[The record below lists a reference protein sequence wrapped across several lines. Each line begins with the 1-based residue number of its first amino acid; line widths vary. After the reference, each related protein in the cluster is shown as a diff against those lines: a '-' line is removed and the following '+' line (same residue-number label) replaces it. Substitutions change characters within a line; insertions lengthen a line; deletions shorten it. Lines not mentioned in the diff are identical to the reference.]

1 MKIFLRILIVLALLV
16 LMTALFALYF
26 VNRSKP
32 VTKGEVQ
39 SALMTEAAE
48 VYYDAYGIP
57 HIYAAGRK
65 DAYRALGYVH
75 AQDRLFQMEL
85 LRRAGTGT
93 LSEVLGPD
101 MIEADSFFR
110 TLGTGRQAEK
120 DAAAFHLLP
129 ARIRNKTEAYIEGVN
144 AFIAEDRLPLEFT
157 LAGIEPRPF
166 TVKDMCATAGYMAY
180 SFAYALRTDPVV
192 EHMALNLGEAYLNDL
207 DMAFAENDTARIPV
221 FAESEKPEPKL
232 WPAFLDKLPVPS
244 LQGSNAWAV
253 APSRSASGGA
263 LLANDTHIKYAS
275 PSVWYEAH
283 LNYPGGELYGNF
295 MAGIP
300 FALIGHTRTHAWG
313 VTMFEDDDS
322 DFFIQEFAA
331 QDSSATRFGEGQTKP
346 VTKHRETI
354 RVKGEADRV
363 MTVYE
368 TDNGPIINEFLPAE
382 YPAPVAM
389 YWNYTC
395 IENTL
400 FEAFD
405 EMAEAG
411 DMAAFRAGAAKI
423 GSPGLNITYADAAGN
438 IATMACSKLIR
449 RPAHTD
455 GKTFARGFAPE
466 DAYLGFYD
474 FSENPGVVNPP
485 DGIVVSANQ
494 FHKNEDG
501 IDYPGYYAPN
511 DRYDRL
517 HRMAA
522 GEEQV
527 DMAVMKRWVTDV
539 VSDVQAK
546 TGRTLVAAVGDSA
559 EIMTAREKLF
569 AEKVR
574 DWDGNHGTDAEAPV
588 IYYKWLYHV
597 LDMAMRDELGDDLF
611 ESFLTTHLLTRSYPG
626 LAANSASKWWDNI
639 HTDEAETRAEIVF
652 AAFRKA
658 VAELG
663 REHPDPENVRWGEVH
678 TLEHAHPLGRVAAL
692 RPFFNVGPF
701 PAPGGTETVNNSGF
715 RFNPDGKYP
724 ALYGPA
730 MRILIDLSDP
740 EGGESVLPTGNSG
753 NLTSD
758 RYRDQAEMYV
768 NGEFRPML
776 MNEDDIRRSGERLVI
791 RP

>member
-1 MKIFLRILIVLALLV
+1 MKTFLRIVIVLVLLALMV
-16 LMTALFALYF
+16 ALFTLYI

-32 VTKGEVQ
+32 VIKGEVKIE
-39 SALMTEAAE
+39 AMAAE
-48 VYYDAYGIP
+48 AEVIFDTFGIP
-57 HIYAAGRK
+57 HIYAANRN
-65 DAYRALGYVH
+65 DAYRSLGYVH

-85 LRRAGTGT
+85 LRRAGSGT
-93 LSEVLGPD
+93 LAEVLGPD

-110 TLGTGRQAEK
+110 TLGTGRQAER

-129 ARIRNKTEAYIEGVN
+129 ERVREKTEAYIEGVN
-144 AFIAEDRLPLEFT
+144 AFIEEGRLPLEFK

-180 SFAYALRTDPVV
+180 SFAYALRTDPVT
-192 EHMALNLGEAYLNDL
+192 EHMALNLGPDYVRDL
-207 DMAFAENDTARIPV
+207 DMAFAETDTARIPA
-221 FAESEKPEPKL
+221 FAESKMSEPKL
-232 WPAFLDKLPVPS
+232 WPAFLDRIPVPS

-253 APSRSASGGA
+253 APARSASGGA
-263 LLANDTHIKYAS
+263 LLANDTHIKYGS

-300 FALIGHTRTHAWG
+300 FALIGHTRTYAWG

-322 DFFIQEFAA
+322 DFFIQEWAA
-331 QDSSATRFGEGQTKP
+331 DDSSATRFGSDQTKP
-346 VTKHRETI
+346 VTKHREVI

-368 TDNGPIINEFLPAE
+368 TENGPLINAFLPAE

-400 FEAFD
+400 FQAFD
-405 EMAEAG
+405 EMAEAENMN
-411 DMAAFRAGAAKI
+411 DFTAGAAKI
-423 GSPGLNITYADAAGN
+423 GAPGLNITYADTEGN
-438 IATMACSKLIR
+438 IAVLACSKLIR
-449 RPAHTD
+449 RPSHSD
-455 GKTFARGFAPE
+455 GKTFARGYAPE

-474 FSENPGVVNPP
+474 FSENPRTVNPAE
-485 DGIVVSANQ
+485 GIVVSANQ

-511 DRYDRL
+511 DRYDRIHSL
-517 HRMAA
+517 AA
-522 GEEQV
+522 GEDKV
-527 DMAVMKRWVTDV
+527 DVSAMKRWVTDV
-539 VSDVQAK
+539 VSDVQAE
-546 TGRTLVAAVGDSA
+546 TGRTLAAALRDSA
-559 EIMTAREKLF
+559 EALTAREKLF
-569 AEKVR
+569 AEKVKN
-574 DWDGNHGTDAEAPV
+574 WDGSHDTEAEAPV

-597 LDMAMRDELGDDLF
+597 LNMAMRDELGDDLF
-611 ESFLTTHLLTRSYPG
+611 ETFLSTHLLTRSYPG
-626 LAANSASKWWDNI
+626 LLASADSKWWDNI
-639 HTDEAETRAEIVF
+639 HTERRETRAEIVF
-652 AAFRKA
+652 EAFRKT

-678 TLEHAHPLGRVAAL
+678 TLEHEHPLGKVAAL

-740 EGGESVLPTGNSG
+740 EGGVSVLPTGNSG

-768 NGEFRPML
+768 EGEFRPML
-776 MNEDDIRRSGERLVI
+776 MNEAEIRRTGERLSVH
-791 RP
+791 P